1 MSETTIH
8 RTLVK
13 SPPELWAEVSDA
25 AALARYLGEF
35 GEIRITRTEPEK
47 TVAWE
52 GERASGTV
60 HIEPGGWGTRVVLS
74 VEAAASTPAPPPPRP
89 EPPAEPDPEP
99 DPHPMPPAA
108 VQPAGLLERFRF
120 WRRRRNARSGAQRDA
135 DAQRRDAQRVA
146 AGLAPAAVRAG
157 ADEPSELAVA
167 HAKLTTPPA
176 PPAISEAEAEAVLE
190 KALDT
195 LGHAHHRPFSRG

>member
-74 VEAAASTPAPPPPRP
+74 VEPAAGPRP
-89 EPPAEPDPEP
+89 DPTPQPPAESDPDPEP
-99 DPHPMPPAA
+99 APMPPAA
-108 VQPAGLLERFRF
+108 ARPGVLRRLRF
-120 WRRRRNARSGAQRDA
+120 WRRRRTTRSGAQRDA
-135 DAQRRDAQRVA
+135 DAQRRDALRMA

-157 ADEPSELAVA
+157 ADQPSELAIA
-167 HAKLTTPPA
+167 HTALTTPAA
-176 PPAISEAEAEAVLE
+176 PPVISDDEAQALLE

-195 LGHAHHRPFSRG
+195 LGQAHHRPFSRS

>member
-1 MSETTIH
+1 
-8 RTLVK
+8 
-13 SPPELWAEVSDA
+13 
-25 AALARYLGEF
+25 
-35 GEIRITRTEPEK
+35 
-47 TVAWE
+47 
-52 GERASGTV
+52 
-60 HIEPGGWGTRVVLS
+60 
-74 VEAAASTPAPPPPRP
+74 
-89 EPPAEPDPEP
+89 
-99 DPHPMPPAA
+99 
-108 VQPAGLLERFRF
+108 
-120 WRRRRNARSGAQRDA
+120 QRDA

-157 ADEPSELAVA
+157 AGEPSELAVA

>member
-74 VEAAASTPAPPPPRP
+74 VEAAAAPMAQPPPEP
-89 EPPAEPDPEP
+89 EPEP
-99 DPHPMPPAA
+99 DPVPPAA
-108 VQPAGLLERFRF
+108 AQPSLLERLRF
-120 WRRRRNARSGAQRDA
+120 WRRRRTRSGAQRDA
-135 DAQRRDAQRVA
+135 DAQRREAQRLA
-146 AGLAPAAVRAG
+146 AGLAPAKVRAG
-157 ADEPSELAVA
+157 ADQPSELAIA
-167 HAKLTTPPA
+167 HARLTTPAA
-176 PPAISEAEAEAVLE
+176 PPAISEEEAQALLE

-195 LGHAHHRPFSRG
+195 LGQAHHRPFSRG

>member
-25 AALARYLGEF
+25 AALARCLGEF

-74 VEAAASTPAPPPPRP
+74 VEAAASAPEPPRP
-89 EPPAEPDPEP
+89 EPPATPEP
-99 DPHPMPPAA
+99 
-108 VQPAGLLERFRF
+108 QPAPALSPTARLGIRERIRF
-120 WRRRRNARSGAQRDA
+120 WRRRRRNARSAAQRDS

-167 HAKLTTPPA
+167 HARLTAPAA
-176 PPAISEAEAEAVLE
+176 PPAISADEAQAVLE
-190 KALDT
+190 RALDT
-195 LGHAHHRPFSRG
+195 LGQAHHRPFSRG

>member
-25 AALARYLGEF
+25 TALARYLGEF

-74 VEAAASTPAPPPPRP
+74 VEAAAAPTPQ
-89 EPPAEPDPEP
+89 PPAEPEPDPEP
-99 DPHPMPPAA
+99 APMPPAA
-108 VQPAGLLERFRF
+108 AQPGRGDRLRF

-157 ADEPSELAVA
+157 AGEPSELAIA
-167 HAKLTTPPA
+167 HARLTTPA
-176 PPAISEAEAEAVLE
+176 GPPAISDEEAQALLE

-195 LGHAHHRPFSRG
+195 LGQAHHRPFSRG

>member
-25 AALARYLGEF
+25 AALARCLGEF

-74 VEAAASTPAPPPPRP
+74 VEAAASTPQPPIPRP
-89 EPPAEPDPEP
+89 EPPATPEP
-99 DPHPMPPAA
+99 HPAPAPSTTA
-108 VQPAGLLERFRF
+108 RPTGLLERFRF

-157 ADEPSELAVA
+157 AGEPSELAVA
-167 HAKLTTPPA
+167 HAKLTAPPA

-195 LGHAHHRPFSRG
+195 LGQAHHRPFSRS

>member
-13 SPPELWAEVSDA
+13 SPPELWAEVSDD
-25 AALARYLGEF
+25 AALARHLGEF

-74 VEAAASTPAPPPPRP
+74 VEAAAAPAP
-89 EPPAEPDPEP
+89 EPPTPLPAPAVDPDPEP
-99 DPHPMPPAA
+99 DPTPPVAA
-108 VQPAGLLERFRF
+108 QPGLLGRLRL
-120 WRRRRNARSGAQRDA
+120 WRRRRNVRSGAQRDA

-157 ADEPSELAVA
+157 ADEPSELAIA
-167 HAKLTTPPA
+167 HARLTTPPA
-176 PPAISEAEAEAVLE
+176 PPAISEDEAQALLE
-190 KALDT
+190 RALDT
-195 LGHAHHRPFSRG
+195 LGQAHHRPFSRG

>member
-13 SPPELWAEVSDA
+13 SPPELWAELSDA
-25 AALARYLGEF
+25 AALARYLSEF

-74 VEAAASTPAPPPPRP
+74 VEPAAAPTPQPPPGPDSQP
-89 EPPAEPDPEP
+89 EPEPA
-99 DPHPMPPAA
+99 PMPPAA
-108 VQPAGLLERFRF
+108 AQPGMRERLRF
-120 WRRRRNARSGAQRDA
+120 WRRRGNARSDAQRDA

-146 AGLAPAAVRAG
+146 AGMTPAAVRAG
-157 ADEPSELAVA
+157 ADQPSELAIA
-167 HAKLTTPPA
+167 HARLTTPAA
-176 PPAISEAEAEAVLE
+176 PPAISVEEAQALLE
-190 KALDT
+190 KALDS
-195 LGHAHHRPFSRG
+195 LGQARHRPFSRS